1 MASRLREYSVEMRTD
16 RMLVRKGAEANL
28 YLEKWHGLEV
38 IEKKRLPKRYR
49 VAKLDSKIRQFRTV
63 REARLIHDAKSAGVP
78 TPTIY
83 SVDLGNATIIM
94 EHIRG
99 ARVKEAL
106 DSLDHNAR
114 KAICYRI
121 GRLIGRLHNAGIIHG
136 DLTTSNIIVS
146 NSRIVLL
153 DFGLGEHSENLEERG
168 VDLLLM
174 KRAFQSAHYKYS
186 KECFGALLEG
196 YAEEAGSEASKEVVR
211 RLRDVERRGR
221 YVSRKVAPEGV

>member
-1 MASRLREYSVEMRTD
+1 MRTD
-16 RMLVRKGAEANL
+16 KMLVRKGAEANL

-38 IEKKRLPKRYR
+38 IEKKRLSKRYR
-49 VAKLDSKIRQFRTV
+49 VAKLDSRIRQFRTV
-63 REARLIHDAKSAGVP
+63 REARLIHDAKCAGVP

-83 SVDLGNATIIM
+83 SVDLDNATIVM

-106 DSLDHNAR
+106 DSLNHDGR
-114 KAICYRI
+114 KTLCHRI

-136 DLTTSNIIVS
+136 DLTTSNIIIS
-146 NSRIVLL
+146 NNRIVFL

-196 YAEEAGSEASKEVVR
+196 YAKEVGSEASKEVVR